1 MIEVK
6 VDKKELECLLE
17 AAREA
22 LQVSSLSP
30 EGYLKKYG
38 RWEIQWATPHFILRV
53 FPSKEGEAWRKREGE

>member
-1 MIEVK
+1 MVEVK
-6 VDKKELECLLE
+6 VDRKELESLLE

-38 RWEIQWATPHFILRV
+38 RWEVSWTSPHFTLRV
-53 FPSKEGEAWRKREGE
+53 FPTKEGERWRKREGE